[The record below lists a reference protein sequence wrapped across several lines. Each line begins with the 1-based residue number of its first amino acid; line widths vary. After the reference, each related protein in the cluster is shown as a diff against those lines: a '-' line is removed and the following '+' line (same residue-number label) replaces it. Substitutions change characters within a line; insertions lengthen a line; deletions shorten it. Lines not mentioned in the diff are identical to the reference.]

1 MDNLNPQWVRSFDLT
16 YKFEERQRLRFQVYD
31 VDNFEAH
38 VPLSAH
44 DFIGTVEVLL
54 HEVVGAPNQRL
65 HRPIKN
71 DKKSRKNG
79 ELIISLNT

>member
-1 MDNLNPQWVRSFDLT
+1 M
-16 YKFEERQRLRFQVYD
+16 
-31 VDNFEAH
+31 DNFEAH